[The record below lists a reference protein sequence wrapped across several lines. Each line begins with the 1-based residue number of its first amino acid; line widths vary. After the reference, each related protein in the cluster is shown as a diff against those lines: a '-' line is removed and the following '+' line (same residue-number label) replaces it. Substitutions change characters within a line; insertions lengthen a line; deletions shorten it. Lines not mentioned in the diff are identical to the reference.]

1 MMIYCSL
8 ASSDI
13 FTSSV
18 LQSDE
23 TALYKAAQYGKL
35 KVVELLLISGADPFI
50 KAKVSVNIASC
61 YLLFYRWSLNN
72 DFDCVG

>member
-8 ASSDI
+8 VLSDI
-13 FTSSV
+13 FTSSF

-35 KVVELLLISGADPFI
+35 EVVELLLISGADPFI
-50 KAKVSVNIASC
+50 KTKVSVYIA
-61 YLLFYRWSLNN
+61 NN
-72 DFDCVG
+72 DFDGR